1 MTYYITDGQNYLNRA
16 QNGVIPASFAK
27 DNANLGR
34 WEDATKASHVL
45 AKSKVAQSNGMRV
58 LSDEQL
64 ALLHAQALKI
74 AKGETDSATSQ
85 KTFRLKTQDK
95 PVLSAENV
103 DELKHFDFFKFGKS
117 FANMATQLDD
127 AADALSAEVSKEDLI
142 QQDLLHK
149 IEFSNFNDTQ
159 SYAYMRL
166 LKECRLKR
174 REAKNNLF
182 AVQRL
187 QAHLVDV
194 SNMQKEF
201 ASMDDRKYKPRVLK
215 GLFEE

>member
-74 AKGETDSATSQ
+74 AKGETTSQ
-85 KTFRLKTQDK
+85 KIFHLKTQDK
-95 PVLSAENV
+95 PGLSAENA

-117 FANMATQLDD
+117 FANMATQLDE

-201 ASMDDRKYKPRVLK
+201 AGMDDRKYKPRVLK
-215 GLFEE
+215 GLFED